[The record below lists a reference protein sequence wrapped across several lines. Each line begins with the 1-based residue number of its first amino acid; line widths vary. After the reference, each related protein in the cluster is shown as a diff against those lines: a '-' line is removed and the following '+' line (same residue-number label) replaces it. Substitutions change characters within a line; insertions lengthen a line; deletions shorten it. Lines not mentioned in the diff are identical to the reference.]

1 MKKLL
6 FAAMFLASM
15 VIAPLPT
22 IAQVG
27 VDVDVGLPP
36 PPFEF
41 EEEPYMMPLP
51 DTNNVYAAPGIDA
64 DLFFWNDWWWRLWQ
78 GSWYRSRYYDQ
89 GWGYYGYAPSFYYDI
104 DPGWRGYYRDRNWY
118 GNSRGHEQFDHQ
130 RPQPGRQ
137 GRHNNRGWENEQNWG
152 DRNYRPR
159 TQYQDQELRQQ
170 RQQQYRQRPE
180 VRQYEQQRQSLIQQ
194 PRYQYQERAKM
205 SQRPNFQQRQE
216 RQFQVQQPRQQYQA
230 RTQQFQRQEQRPR
243 VQQPR
248 HSRPQGRPEWGG
260 RT

>member
-1 MKKLL
+1 MKKIL
-6 FAAMFLASM
+6 FATMFLAAII
-15 VIAPLPT
+15 IAPFPT
-22 IAQVG
+22 MAQVG

-51 DTNNVYAAPGIDA
+51 DTNNVYAAPGIDT

-89 GWGYYGYAPSFYYDI
+89 GWGYYGYVPSFYYDI
-104 DPGWRGYYRDRNWY
+104 DPGWRGYHRGRNWH
-118 GNSRGHEQFDHQ
+118 GNPWGHEQTDYQ
-130 RPQPGRQ
+130 RLQQNRQ
-137 GRHNNRGWENEQNWG
+137 SWHNNQDWEREQAWG
-152 DRNYRPR
+152 ARNYRPR
-159 TQYQDQELRQQ
+159 TQYQGQETRQQSQQQYQRRSKVPQYGQQ
-170 RQQQYRQRPE
+170 RQPR
-180 VRQYEQQRQSLIQQ
+180 IQQ
-194 PRYQYQERAKM
+194 PRHQYQEKVQL
-205 SQRPNFQQRQE
+205 SQRPNFQQRQQ

-230 RTQQFQRQEQRPR
+230 RTQQFQRQEQMPR

-248 HSRPQGRPEWGG
+248 HYRPQGRPEWGG